1 MQYIET
7 SAYALTIHKIQ
18 GASLDSALISISGR
32 HMEAGQA
39 YVALSRL
46 RTLGGLYIID
56 YNEQHFKVC
65 CFLNKKLF
73 KKLFKNLKWFYE

>member
-1 MQYIET
+1 LCNQFQT

-18 GASLDSALISISGR
+18 GASLDSALIFISGR
-32 HMEAGQA
+32 YMEAGQA

-56 YNEQHFKVC
+56 YNQQHFKVS
-65 CFLNKKLF
+65 FLCNNTDKIKDQT
-73 KKLFKNLKWFYE
+73 